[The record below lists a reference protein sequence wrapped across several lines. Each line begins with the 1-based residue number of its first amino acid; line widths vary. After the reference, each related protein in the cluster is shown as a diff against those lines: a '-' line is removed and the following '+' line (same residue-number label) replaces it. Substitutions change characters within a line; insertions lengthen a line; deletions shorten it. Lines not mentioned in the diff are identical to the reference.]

1 MSLPLNYEVG
11 ECVWEFL
18 DDLDL
23 TDLNFIR
30 ARSEYLR
37 NNKPDDP
44 KITQRHRALIRQGL
58 KNAGLQKMPKDR
70 GRPPNLRMITFGC
83 SSRSEDEL
91 DSWGYDANGRPLRT
105 ILYYMKSNTERWRA

>member
-1 MSLPLNYEVG
+1 MNILEITNQMTP
-11 ECVWEFL
+11 
-18 DDLDL
+18 
-23 TDLNFIR
+23 
-30 ARSEYLR
+30 RS
-37 NNKPDDP
+37 
-44 KITQRHRALIRQGL
+44 HRDIALIRQGL

-105 ILYYMKSNTERWRA
+105 ILYYMKSNTERWRCIEMQRDANGILFETDGSRSGHFYLLG